1 MPPKART
8 ASAWRL
14 DEASARNAFGE
25 AEFVVMLQSISTL
38 VFGRM
43 TTPESSSMSPS
54 AKAQYLPFSTT
65 LAVASAVIAGGSFM
79 NTDAKV
85 ICAGAVIRTVTA
97 NGSSWWPGG
106 EAMAWML
113 ALEATTP

>member
-65 LAVASAVIAGGSFM
+65 LAVDSAVIANGLFM
-79 NTDAKV
+79 KTDEKV
-85 ICAGAVIRTVTA
+85 ICAGAAILTVTA
-97 NGSSWWPGG
+97 KGSASWPGG
-106 EAMAWML
+106 EPIA
-113 ALEATTP
+113 